1 MENKNIAC
9 RIFKEQIDLVLAL
22 PEQDRAEVLYKAIIS
37 VFNQFENQNE
47 NAYVSVSDSVSII
60 GKKVFNLLE
69 KNIVCKEFS
78 NNYGGKRI
86 GAGKKKTEKHNQIEN
101 QNDNQIEKQVDIQKE
116 ITESTMFKAGGQLWT
131 MPMQFRK
138 LAKKYWTESEIR
150 EIEISHSCHEDLV
163 ELSINDLLLSNPPK
177 PKTTRFVKPTVE
189 EIEAYCKERNNRI
202 DPEEFFNHYEGN
214 GWKVGSNSMKDWKAV
229 IRTWEKRDFNR
240 PQQPQRK
247 NWSNYVGE
255 GSFLKDP
262 KDDPFYADIFNKK
275 D

>member
-22 PEQDRAEVLYKAIIS
+22 PEEDRAEVLYKAIIS

-47 NAYVSVSDSVSII
+47 NAYVSVSESVSII

-86 GAGKKKTEKHNQIEN
+86 GAGKKKTEKPNQIEN

-163 ELSINDLLLSNPPK
+163 ELSINDLLASNPPK
-177 PKTTRFVKPTVE
+177 PKTTKFVKPTVE
-189 EIEAYCKERNNRI
+189 EIKAYCQERNNNI
-202 DPEEFFNHYEGN
+202 DPQYFFDYYEGK
-214 GWKVGSNSMKDWKAV
+214 GWLIGKTPMKDWKAAV
-229 IRTWEKRDFNR
+229 RTWEKNNFNH